1 MAWDI
6 SSSLCSFPSQ
16 IMWHLQQNVCIL
28 HGQGSLGQLTL
39 SKTLGNGSSGWEL
52 KGYHPSSCI
61 SSAFLEK
68 VFSPILFPPLYIWK
82 MAALFFWQLIKSVPL
97 AVKVISTPKC
107 DQLSSSHYS
116 FSMSTI
122 KYNGSGFKQP
132 RISSYIAH
140 TFRQICDEKQCPNFN
155 IQSSSQRLRAHHLG
169 RCLIIH
175 MFKSPI
181 GSSTWKSEWRT
192 LIPAEFS
199 AP

>member
-16 IMWHLQQNVCIL
+16 IMWHLQHNVCIL

-68 VFSPILFPPLYIWK
+68 VFSPILSPPPFIYLK
-82 MAALFFWQLIKSVPL
+82 NGSTFFLTLIKSVPL
-97 AVKVISTPKC
+97 AVKEISTPKC

-122 KYNGSGFKQP
+122 KYNGPGFKQP

-140 TFRQICDEKQCPNFN
+140 TFRQRCHEKQCPNFN
-155 IQSSSQRLRAHHLG
+155 IQSSSPETQS
-169 RCLIIH
+169 
-175 MFKSPI
+175 SPFRKM
-181 GSSTWKSEWRT
+181 SNHSYV
-192 LIPAEFS
+192 
-199 AP
+199 